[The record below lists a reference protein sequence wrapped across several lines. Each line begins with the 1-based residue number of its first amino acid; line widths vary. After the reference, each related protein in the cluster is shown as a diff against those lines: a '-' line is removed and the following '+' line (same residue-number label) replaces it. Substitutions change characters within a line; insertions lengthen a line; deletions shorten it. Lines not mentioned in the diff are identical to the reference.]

1 VEGKMLQRIPKRR
14 RLAPIGHAVEWLS
27 LILALSV
34 ILLVVIATLTWWA
47 T

>member
-1 VEGKMLQRIPKRR
+1 VD
-14 RLAPIGHAVEWLS
+14 WLS